1 MEGMLHEKSLC
12 KVLTAAY
19 KSGGYEIIPGTIEA
33 GPWKRHT
40 IIINGAAWAIRCET
54 NMLPR
59 EAAVQVVKDVGYLPM
74 EPMMVNKNGST
85 QAMLPEMAEKHNGL
99 LPDAHKGAIPMKKI
113 PVIYRDRWQLYQTE
127 KGEVYA
133 FDVELLKIIDFKTV
147 GKSDEFTTNMAAGG
161 VLGIFAWRD
170 WTVYIAPGR
179 FSGADLEKIQ
189 HIASMDW
196 ENQIEQGDPITNIT
210 LFDAADVAPVE
221 QED

>member
-59 EAAVQVVKDVGYLPM
+59 EAVVQVVKDVGYLPM

-99 LPDAHKGAIPMKKI
+99 LPDAHKGAVPMKKI

-147 GKSDEFTTNMAAGG
+147 GKSNEFTTNMAAGG

>member
-59 EAAVQVVKDVGYLPM
+59 EAVVQVVKDVGYLPM

-99 LPDAHKGAIPMKKI
+99 LPDAHKGAVPMKKI

-147 GKSDEFTTNMAAGG
+147 GKSNEFTTNMAAGG

-210 LFDAADVAPVE
+210 LFDAADVAPAE

>member
-196 ENQIEQGDPITNIT
+196 ENQIEQGDLITNIT

>member
-74 EPMMVNKNGST
+74 EPMTVNKNGST

-99 LPDAHKGAIPMKKI
+99 LPDAHEGAVPMKKI

>member
-59 EAAVQVVKDVGYLPM
+59 EAVVQVVKDVGYLPM

-85 QAMLPEMAEKHNGL
+85 QAMLPELAEKHNGL
-99 LPDAHKGAIPMKKI
+99 LPDAHKGAVPMKKI

-147 GKSDEFTTNMAAGG
+147 GKSNEFTTNMAAGG
-161 VLGIFAWRD
+161 
-170 WTVYIAPGR
+170 
-179 FSGADLEKIQ
+179 GAGDLQ
-189 HIASMDW
+189 LAGLDGLHRAGAFLRS
-196 ENQIEQGDPITNIT
+196 
-210 LFDAADVAPVE
+210 
-221 QED
+221 

>member
-1 MEGMLHEKSLC
+1 MEGMIHEKSFC

-19 KSGGYEIIPGTIEA
+19 KNGGYEIIPGVIEA
-33 GPWKRHT
+33 GPWKRHN
-40 IIINGAAWAIRCET
+40 IIINGAAWAIQCET
-54 NMLPR
+54 HLLPR

-85 QAMLPEMAEKHNGL
+85 QAMLPELAEKRNGL
-99 LPDAHKGAIPMKKI
+99 LPDAHKGAVPMKKI
-113 PVIYRDRWQLYQTE
+113 PVIYRDRRQLYQTE

-147 GKSDEFTTNMAAGG
+147 GKSDDLLTNMAAGG
-161 VLGIFAWRD
+161 VLGIFNWRD

-189 HIASMDW
+189 HIAAMDW

-210 LFDAADVAPVE
+210 LFDAEDVAPVE